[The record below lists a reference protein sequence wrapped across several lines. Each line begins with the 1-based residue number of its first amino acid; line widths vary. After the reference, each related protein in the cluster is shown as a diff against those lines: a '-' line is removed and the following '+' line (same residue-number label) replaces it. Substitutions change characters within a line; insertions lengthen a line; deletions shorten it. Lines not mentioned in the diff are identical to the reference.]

1 DCTKSRPNQKLPEMA
16 YSQIMNNMFMYPVHK
31 NPPSI
36 IYLFITLIQI
46 SFFFN
51 YISKE
56 ASYIIKYPRS
66 GKIPTRRYHDFYFM
80 WSLKVRPPWLL
91 PLRGPFC
98 WRPPLRSLRLPPPLL
113 WSPRPF
119 LNGFLPPDG
128 LPPRRFPPFLVN
140 GFSKE
145 SWMLSSDLLKK
156 NSFNSAATTSSDP
169 FSSSRRPAISF
180 VCSLSFWDIAGRLL
194 EENGSEEVVAALLNE
209 FFRS

>member
-1 DCTKSRPNQKLPEMA
+1 PVRKIEICSSSTHDCTKSRPNQKLPEMA

-66 GKIPTRRYHDFYFM
+66 GKIPARGYHDFYFM

-91 PLRGPFC
+91 PCADLSAGGRHCGRYACRRLFSGRRG
-98 WRPPLRSLRLPPPLL
+98 
-113 WSPRPF
+113 
-119 LNGFLPPDG
+119 
-128 LPPRRFPPFLVN
+128 
-140 GFSKE
+140 
-145 SWMLSSDLLKK
+145 
-156 NSFNSAATTSSDP
+156 
-169 FSSSRRPAISF
+169 
-180 VCSLSFWDIAGRLL
+180 
-194 EENGSEEVVAALLNE
+194 
-209 FFRS
+209 